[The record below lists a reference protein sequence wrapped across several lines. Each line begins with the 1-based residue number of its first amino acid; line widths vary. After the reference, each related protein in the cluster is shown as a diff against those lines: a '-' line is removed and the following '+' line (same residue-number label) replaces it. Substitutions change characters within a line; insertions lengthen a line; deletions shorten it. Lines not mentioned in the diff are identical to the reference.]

1 MREYSMKFSV
11 KYVKQ
16 VWEGYSPAS
25 FFYLKSAG
33 NLSFFVLNWSEIL
46 SWVGF

>member
-1 MREYSMKFSV
+1 MKFSV

-16 VWEGYSPAS
+16 VWEGYSPAC

-33 NLSFFVLNWSEIL
+33 NFSFFAFNLSEIW
-46 SWVGF
+46 SWVGV